1 MQVCVTEREG
11 PTRIPAG
18 ILLELRGACESRR
31 GVRIRIGELAMGP
44 GSSFREALRELGL
57 GEWRV
62 LVVEGDAVVE
72 RQQNISAPP
81 NE

>member
-1 MQVCVTEREG
+1 MR
-11 PTRIPAG
+11 
-18 ILLELRGACESRR
+18 
-31 GVRIRIGELAMGP
+31 RIGEVTMGA

-72 RQQNISAPP
+72 REQNISALP

>member
-1 MQVCVTEREG
+1 MR
-11 PTRIPAG
+11 
-18 ILLELRGACESRR
+18 
-31 GVRIRIGELAMGP
+31 RIGEVAMGA

-72 RQQNISAPP
+72 RQQNISALPD
-81 NE
+81 E